1 MLQLVNIDSDSSLEK
16 ISVVLVG
23 FILSSQDVTSFMSVK
38 GLIII
43 GIQEETQ

>member
-16 ISVVLVG
+16 ISVVCVDY
-23 FILSSQDVTSFMSVK
+23 ILLNQGITSFISVK

-43 GIQEETQ
+43 GILRET